1 MINCY
6 KDKISQLKDP
16 KFAPIFTQIQR
27 GIEREALRIDKDA
40 NLSSKPH
47 AKALGS
53 TLTHSSITTD
63 YAESLLEFITPVHKD
78 IDELVNYLSDLHRFT
93 LKNIDGELLWPMSM
107 PCMVGK
113 EEDIQIADYGT
124 SNVGQMKSIYRQG
137 LRNRYGSLMQVI
149 SGLHF
154 NFSLGDDAWPVLQ
167 EFFNDDSEVT
177 DFRSTRYFSL
187 IRNFHR
193 LGWVV
198 PYMFGASPALCGSFL
213 KKEMPYKFEKIGKG
227 TYYLPYGTSL
237 RLSDLGYTNSEQDN
251 LSICYNNIENYVESV
266 NKAIATPS
274 EKFAKIGIKE
284 NGAYNQLNSNVLQI
298 ENELY
303 APIRP
308 KRVAK
313 SGQKPSEAL
322 KEGGV
327 EYIEVRS
334 LDINPFVNIGIDKTQ
349 IRFLDMFLI
358 HCLLWQDKPM
368 SQEQRHQKI
377 TNLNNVIMNG
387 RQPNLILEQDDGE
400 IPLKEWMS
408 RLFDGLTSI
417 AQLFDHHN
425 GGNEYQT
432 CLDELRPM
440 INDPEQTLSGKLMS
454 VLKDNQLDN
463 TPFGITQANK
473 FKQEFVTNNY
483 QYLSEQSLI
492 EKSQASLIEQK
503 AIEDADT
510 QSIDEYLANY
520 FSKSTGQDHA

>member
-16 KFAPIFTQIQR
+16 KFAPVFTQIQR
-27 GIEREALRIDKDA
+27 GIEREALRIDDKA
-40 NLSSKPH
+40 NLSDKPH
-47 AKALGS
+47 SPALGS
-53 TLTHSSITTD
+53 ALTHTSITTD

-78 IDELVNYLSDLHRFT
+78 IDELVGYLSDLHRYT
-93 LKNIDGELLWPMSM
+93 LKNIDGELLWPISM
-107 PCMVGK
+107 PCMVAK
-113 EEDIQIADYGT
+113 EEDIQIANFGK
-124 SNVGQMKSIYRQG
+124 SNVGKMKSIYREG
-137 LRNRYGSLMQVI
+137 LKNRYGNLMQVI

-154 NFSLGDDAWPVLQ
+154 NFSLGDEAWPVLQ
-167 EFFNDDSEVT
+167 EFFNDEGDVT
-177 DFRSTRYFSL
+177 DFRSTQYFSL

-193 LGWVV
+193 LGWVI

-213 KKEMPYKFEKIGKG
+213 KKEIPYKFEKIGKG

-274 EKFAKIGIKE
+274 ETFAKIGIKE
-284 NGAYNQLNSNVLQI
+284 NGAYKQLNSNVLQI

-334 LDINPFVNIGIDKTQ
+334 LDVNPFANVGIDKTQ
-349 IRFLDMFLI
+349 IRFLDMFLM

-368 SQEQRHQKI
+368 SQEQRQQKI
-377 TNLNNVIMNG
+377 TNLNNVIING
-387 RQPNLILEQDDGE
+387 RKPGLMLEQGDDE
-400 IPLKEWMS
+400 ISLKEWMS
-408 RLFDGLTSI
+408 RLFNGLTSI
-417 AQLFDHHN
+417 AELFDHHN
-425 GGNEYQT
+425 GGNAYQD
-432 CLDELRPM
+432 CLNQLRPM
-440 INDPEQTLSGKLMS
+440 IENPNETFSGKLMAI
-454 VLKDNQLDN
+454 LQEGNIDN
-463 TPFGITQANK
+463 TPFAVAQATK
-473 FKQEFVTNNY
+473 FKQEFMANGY
-483 QYLSEQSLI
+483 QVLSEESLTEAAKQSLVEQQTI
-492 EKSQASLIEQK
+492 ESS
-503 AIEDADT
+503 DT
-510 QSIDEYLANY
+510 QSIDEYLTDY
-520 FSKSTGQDHA
+520 FAK